1 MNLIKPTIINARK
14 STIGNL
20 VFLTGELQ
28 LPTTVPLGGISFDF
42 SDHVKR
48 ILSFDF
54 ITGVVGGSGKV
65 GNTRESVESMAT
77 SNPLLDSSGNQ
88 VRKLRGYI
96 SLDNSATQG
105 SLLLSSSA
113 NSGTCKIIKPG
124 EGHTNGT
131 HSNVVLTGLESGAN
145 NARAEVIVQDN
156 KIRPDGVKIT
166 TKGSGYF
173 QYEKIAVATPG
184 GDGLQILAHVGSM
197 QSADVEMIG
206 SMFPVL
212 MSEHAIRLVNIFS
225 DLGNG
230 GTLNDSTENGPT
242 TQRVCEFSLIGKR

>member
-54 ITGVVGGSGKV
+54 ITGLVGGSGKV
-65 GNTRESVESMAT
+65 GDTKECVESMAT
-77 SNPLLDSSGNQ
+77 SNPLLNSNNDQ
-88 VRKLRGYI
+88 VRRLKGYI
-96 SLDNSATQG
+96 YLDNSAIQG
-105 SLLLSSSA
+105 SLLLSSDA
-113 NSGTCKIIKPG
+113 NSGTCRIIKPG

-145 NARAEVIVQDN
+145 SARAEVTVQDN
-156 KIRPDGVKIT
+156 KVTPDAVKIT

-184 GDGLQILAHVGSM
+184 GSGLQILAHVGSM
-197 QSADVEMIG
+197 HSADVEMIG
-206 SMFPVL
+206 PMFPVL

-225 DLGNG
+225 DSGNG
-230 GTLNDSTENGPT
+230 GTLNDSTASGPT
-242 TQRVCEFSLIGKR
+242 TQRICEFTLIGKR